1 MTWHSLNDC
10 IPIPS
15 PFQSFMW
22 DGEMLLALLWRRQWK
37 NKCFGQHHTGGQSRK
52 LKPLPECHAL
62 ILLFFH
68 SSLCLWNMTIII
80 TLFSSLLFSVPAMV
94 GSISLFST
102 WPSSP
107 GSCAGAQCLSPEG
120 AAEQELSPVIS
131 WTTPAAYNSFR
142 INSGF
147 LSNVQLRNSEKDEVS
162 GGGGGKVRHFVINN
176 IASLIAY
183 NWKCR

>member
-37 NKCFGQHHTGGQSRK
+37 NKCFGQHHTGRQSKR
-52 LKPLPECHAL
+52 LKPFPECHAR
-62 ILLFFH
+62 ILLLFH
-68 SSLCLWNMTIII
+68 SSLCLWNTTFVI
-80 TLFSSLLFSVPAMV
+80 TLSSSLLFSVPVMV
-94 GSISLFST
+94 GSISLHST

-107 GSCAGAQCLSPEG
+107 GSCVGAQSLSPEG

-131 WTTPAAYNSFR
+131 WITPTT
-142 INSGF
+142 IQ
-147 LSNVQLRNSEKDEVS
+147 QLQDQ
-162 GGGGGKVRHFVINN
+162 
-176 IASLIAY
+176 L
-183 NWKCR
+183 